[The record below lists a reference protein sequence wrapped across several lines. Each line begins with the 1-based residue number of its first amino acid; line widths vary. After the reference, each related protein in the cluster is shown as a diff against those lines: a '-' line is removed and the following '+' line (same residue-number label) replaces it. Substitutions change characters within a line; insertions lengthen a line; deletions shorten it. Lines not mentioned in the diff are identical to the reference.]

1 MHNVLQVAICRA
13 QTNRLI
19 KLINYSRRTR
29 LHNGGIKRE
38 EKARTDR
45 IRPMNEASWKMNE
58 HKRRY

>member
-45 IRPMNEASWKMNE
+45 IRPMNEAS
-58 HKRRY
+58 